1 MKWNKLAVTVALSAA
16 CFFSSFAG
24 NTITAEAARIEKP
37 EVIKAQKEVK
47 EAEIADY
54 SAVFN
59 ADYYYN
65 RYPDL
70 QVTIGKDAKAL
81 LEHFVDFGMKEGR
94 VGNAAFDVKAYMK
107 NNPDLVGL
115 LKAEDLTLYYK
126 HFANFGAKEGR
137 IALYQE
143 GQAPK
148 EGVLGTHT
156 TYYDVKES
164 RAINVEL
171 AASRINGIVVKPGK
185 SFSYSNAV
193 GTRTIENGY
202 VDGPSFANGKE
213 VSSIGGGICQVSTNL
228 YAAML
233 FAGITPTEH
242 HYHGLPVDYA
252 PTGLDAAIAENYLD
266 LCFKNNFKHDVV
278 IEAIAKDGVLTV
290 SLLRGT
296 K

>member
-1 MKWNKLAVTVALSAA
+1 MRGNRFIVAMSLVAT
-16 CFFSSFAG
+16 CFLGTFVG
-24 NTITAEAARIEKP
+24 NGITAEAAFIEKP
-37 EVIKAQKEVK
+37 EVKKAQEDMRKE
-47 EAEIADY
+47 EITDY
-54 SAVFN
+54 SVIFN

-70 QVTIGKDAKAL
+70 QVTLGKDADAL
-81 LEHFVDFGMKEGR
+81 LEHFVKHGMKEGR
-94 VGNAAFDVKAYMK
+94 VGSANFDVKGYMK
-107 NNPDLVGL
+107 NNLDLVGL
-115 LKAEDLTLYYK
+115 LKTNDLTLYYT
-126 HFANFGAKEGR
+126 HYANYGLKEGR

-143 GQAPK
+143 GQEPK
-148 EGVLGTHT
+148 QGVLASHT
-156 TYYDVKES
+156 TYYDVKEQ

-171 AASRINGIVVKPGK
+171 AASRINGLVIKPGK

-193 GTRTIENGY
+193 GSRTVENGY

-233 FAGITPTEH
+233 LAGITPTEH

-266 LCFKNNFKHDVV
+266 LRFKNTYNYDII

-290 SLLRGT
+290 SLLKGT
-296 K
+296 N